1 MGKIVDF
8 TDAEKNARVR
18 DLETERKNFEQEH
31 NGVSKDELEKAMDLI
46 SKATGKEHYIGT
58 KKSPQS
64 KVRFSQF
71 IQGNWLYLREQKY
84 FTSEEKVFLVDI
96 QCNVSMGSNAIVDDI
111 KSKTPFALTIVSIAE
126 MLVTSRAKVSR
137 VVNSLIKKGVL
148 AKSISGD
155 VSQGHYA
162 KDYVLFVNPHIVY
175 AGDKEKIPEHLKLQF
190 NNVMKKNEVLK
201 KIPNKLF

>member
-1 MGKIVDF
+1 
-8 TDAEKNARVR
+8 
-18 DLETERKNFEQEH
+18 
-31 NGVSKDELEKAMDLI
+31 
-46 SKATGKEHYIGT
+46 
-58 KKSPQS
+58 
-64 KVRFSQF
+64 
-71 IQGNWLYLREQKY
+71 
-84 FTSEEKVFLVDI
+84 
-96 QCNVSMGSNAIVDDI
+96 
-111 KSKTPFALTIVSIAE
+111 
-126 MLVTSRAKVSR
+126 MLGTSRAKVSR

-175 AGDKEKIPEHLKLQF
+175 AGDKERIPEHLKLQF